1 MIRTAA
7 SVLALMVL
15 SLCPAAGLAQE
26 TPPAGKP
33 PAESKPPAEVNPPA
47 EKPAEKPADK
57 PAADSKRLE
66 VPPADLK
73 WLDRLPKED
82 RAAVDEL
89 IGWAPPKFASDL
101 EWVGSEALTWDS
113 LRGKVVVLQSFTTGN
128 VAGRNWPARIA
139 TALKEAKDVR
149 MIVLHTPEEAAGAK
163 EFLSKKPAPEGV
175 AVAIDSKGAFCD
187 ALEIYKHPMN
197 IVVDRNGAV
206 RYAGLNLNGLEE
218 AVKLLV
224 AEPFNQNLVVAQR
237 QAGDADAPSASAG
250 DAGFPPV
257 TGTVDT
263 AMDIR
268 GKRAPEFFVNE
279 WLNTDPPNAKDKV
292 VVVDFW
298 ATWCGP
304 CVASI
309 PHMNELAGKYRDD
322 VLCVG
327 ISSEKKNDFES
338 GLAKLKSK
346 QITMNTFQYAIALDP
361 AGKMANSIKVRGIPH
376 CIVMDRNWIVRWQ
389 GHPASLDAGTL
400 DKIVRADKAAA
411 GAGGGGGDK
420 PGKPGAAP
428 KRKKWVTG

>member
-1 MIRTAA
+1 MLI
-7 SVLALMVL
+7 LG
-15 SLCPAAGLAQE
+15 PAAARAQE

-33 PAESKPPAEVNPPA
+33 PAESKPGEANP
-47 EKPAEKPADK
+47 PAEKPADK

-66 VPPADLK
+66 VEPADIK
-73 WLDRLPKED
+73 WLDRLPKDD

-101 EWVGSEALTWDS
+101 EWVGSEALTWDG
-113 LRGKVVVLQSFTTGN
+113 LRGKVVVLQSFTTGT
-128 VAGRNWPARIA
+128 VAGRNWPARI
-139 TALKEAKDVR
+139 TSALKEQDAKDVR
-149 MIVLHTPEEAAGAK
+149 LIALHTPEEAAGAK
-163 EFLSKKPAPEGV
+163 EFLAKKPAPEGV

-206 RYAGLNLNGLEE
+206 RYAGLNLNGLEQ
-218 AVKLLV
+218 AVKLLL

-237 QAGDADAPSASAG
+237 QAGDGEGSSDSAG
-250 DAGFPPV
+250 DAEFPPV
-257 TGTVDT
+257 TGTVES

-309 PHMNELAGKYRDD
+309 PHMNDLADKYRDD

-327 ISSEKKNDFES
+327 VSNEKKNDFEN
-338 GLAKLKSK
+338 GMGKLKAK
-346 QITMNTFQYAIALDP
+346 QITMDTFKYAIALDP

-411 GAGGGGGDK
+411 GAGGGDTGEK
-420 PGKPGAAP
+420 PGKPGAA